1 MSPPYLVH
9 HSCFTFYEHGQLN
22 ITDKM
27 SLYIQLKLGVDLLI
41 ISVIYYYSS
50 LINSRRQLKASLNTL
65 KKVVDLKEAKCYSNK
80 AASLS
85 GSNDL

>member
-1 MSPPYLVH
+1 MMPPYLVH
-9 HSCFTFYEHGQLN
+9 LSCVTSYEHGQLN

-27 SLYIQLKLGVDLLI
+27 SLYIQLKLYVDLLI

-50 LINSRRQLKASLNTL
+50 LINSRHQLKASLNTF

-85 GSNDL
+85 GNNDL

>member
-27 SLYIQLKLGVDLLI
+27 SLNIQLKLGVDLLI

-65 KKVVDLKEAKCYSNK
+65 KKVVDLKEAECYSNK